1 MDDPKGSDVV
11 KQTEGTY
18 HFMAPESCNPD
29 IDEVR
34 GKPLDVWSLGIT
46 LFALLYYKI
55 PFTGSTEFLIME
67 AIRTQPLVI
76 PEDRKV
82 SPELLQI
89 LLSMTEKDPE
99 KRITFAELL
108 ENEWFE
114 EEIDEQDNKMM
125 D

>member
-1 MDDPKGSDVV
+1 M
-11 KQTEGTY
+11 
-18 HFMAPESCNPD
+18 
-29 IDEVR
+29 
-34 GKPLDVWSLGIT
+34 
-46 LFALLYYKI
+46 
-55 PFTGSTEFLIME
+55 
-67 AIRTQPLVI
+67 I

-114 EEIDEQDNKMM
+114 EEVDEQDNKVM